1 MGHPSVFL
9 LHFHTFTFVVRYFRI
24 FVLGHLE
31 FSFVLKLGFFVRK
44 FRLDV
49 FIGSFVDVFIFILV
63 NGYVM

>member
-1 MGHPSVFL
+1 MGQPSVFL

-31 FSFVLKLGFFVRK
+31 FSFVLRLGFFVRK
-44 FRLDV
+44 VHLDV
-49 FIGSFVDVFIFILV
+49 FVVSFIDVFIFIRV